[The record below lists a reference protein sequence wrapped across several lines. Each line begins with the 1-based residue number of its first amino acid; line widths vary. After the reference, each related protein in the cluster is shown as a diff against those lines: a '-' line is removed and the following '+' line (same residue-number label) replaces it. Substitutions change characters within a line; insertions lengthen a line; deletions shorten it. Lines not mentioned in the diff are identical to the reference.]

1 MNVQAPNSQN
11 TPNPGSILNPD
22 KENGRLLDMPAVD
35 PASAKAIIDS
45 RPMPKIVTLPT
56 PSAVKSLAGG
66 AASNIVAGQSS
77 IVELARALKNDP
89 QLMFEWVYNNV
100 DFTPTY
106 GLQKPANM
114 VAVDGY
120 GNSFDQSALL
130 IALLRQAG
138 FTASYVLGTLQ
149 LTLAQCQAWLG
160 IDANIF
166 AANSIFANGGVPTAV
181 VGTFPNQKL
190 EISHCWVQVVVS
202 GSTKVMDPSFKTY
215 TEIAGMNLA
224 TATGYSQSTF
234 LTQATTGAT
243 IDGSGNWVQN
253 INATNINSQMQT
265 LATNLVSY
273 IKANNPGAT
282 TDEVTGGRQIIP
294 IYAPFTYLTALSYQK
309 PGDVPTI
316 WTTDIPTN
324 YKITVTIDGSGIGLN
339 ASGSPLTFTNDQLY
353 GKRMTL
359 FYNSTNQ
366 PVLSLDGTVVATGTA
381 QFYGSWNSILVT
393 VTHNAYT
400 STNNNQSFWQ
410 RVNAKFAASGSS
422 EWYYNLSFSFG
433 RMGTGMIDYHSQLSQ
448 ANDFAGGSD
457 LSEPILGER
466 LAVSW
471 ASYAAELGLIGDLIG
486 RLTKTV
492 HVNHHLVGMT
502 GYFVSP
508 TFNNNFF
515 DLQGSRGGISTVD
528 SANSLNYIY
537 AAGMTW
543 GMLGYSLEDL
553 ALRQYGGKSAASAT
567 KVLHAANAAGI
578 KIYKGTQANWVGT
591 VVPALSGYNASDLN
605 DIATYYLPY
614 GWSAFL
620 AQTAS
625 QAMTTGTATGW
636 SLVSQYGGAAGIINY
651 FKGGTGDENTPPK
664 KEPPKDEDEDDCE
677 HADPVNMRTGDYKYR
692 HEDLTVGS
700 GEFPYQLGFQT
711 EYDSRS
717 RFVNGTLGLGWSH
730 NWDYSAAKG
739 SDGFAGL
746 GQPSAIGAAASI
758 ALIYVMTDILTD
770 NTLPVQKVVS
780 VHEAAYWWIGQMN
793 GNVVTLSTP
802 NGARKFMLMP
812 DGSYEPLTQY
822 ADSLALVSGAY
833 KVTSPQGEVFN
844 FNTSGQLTSW
854 VFPNGVTITL
864 SYTSGNLTSI
874 SNGMGRTL
882 TLTYTLGKL
891 TSVSD
896 GNGRS
901 VGYSFDASNQLTQF
915 TDALSQAYTFSYS
928 APGRMWKYFRPANPL
943 DACVANTYDTLGRIQ
958 SQVDILGHS
967 YQFYL
972 AGSRSEIIDPVGN
985 KEVTYYDQNNNPIKV
1000 IDALGNT
1007 TTYLIDGKQRTKRV
1021 TMPEGNYEEYTFD
1034 AKNNMLSRT
1043 RVAKSGSGLANI
1055 VENFTYDPLWNK
1067 VKTSQDGRGN
1077 TTTFTYDPVTGN
1089 LTKIERPLVGGLTPT
1104 VLLQYNGRGQ
1114 LIQKTDESGLIIQ
1127 NSYDTITERLLSS
1140 SVDPGL
1146 SPHLNLTTN
1155 FGYNAWGDVTSVQ
1168 DPRGN
1173 TTAFTFDNLRR
1184 ITLRT
1189 EPAPFSYQTQFG
1201 YDANSNMSS
1210 VQRQTNIVAT
1220 PWQTYIWTYSKSD
1233 KRKTLTDPASKV
1245 WTWDYDGADRLWK
1258 ETDPEARVIE
1268 YLYDARSKLFQVKDS
1283 SLTIAETRLYTAN
1296 GKVASVKDAKN
1307 NLTQYSFDG
1316 HDRLDKTTFPDTTF
1330 EQNQSYDA
1338 NGNVLTYR
1346 VRSGN
1351 TIAMTYDAL
1360 NRPITKAPTG
1370 QPAITYVFDLAG
1382 RLLEANTPVIA
1393 GDPSS
1398 GSHKRAY
1405 DNAKRFFR
1413 EEYPDAKQVTFQ
1425 LDANGNVTRLTYAD
1439 GYFVDRAYDQL
1450 NRLSTIKLN
1459 GAATASATFGYDA
1472 LSRRTSLAFSN
1483 GTSQSYTYQ
1492 LNDDL
1497 TNLASTF
1504 VGASVSH
1511 TYGFNNI
1518 HEITSQQISDS
1529 AYMWHPSP
1537 AGTVTYQAANNL
1549 NQYPKVGTPVYSYNT
1564 NGCLTGNG
1572 TWTYG
1577 FDTENHMT
1585 SAVKAGTSVAYLYD
1599 PFHRQTQKS
1608 VTTTSTTK
1616 TRYIYSGWQ
1625 RIADYNGTTGAL
1637 QNRYVYGTGLDEMLI
1652 QVTSTGTRTF
1662 FHRNHQGTPI
1672 ARTSNAGA
1680 VSNQY
1685 KIGSFGETSALANTT
1700 FGYTAQR
1707 FDSETGLYYYKRRF
1721 YDPKIGRFLQPDPLG
1736 YDLKIEEN
1744 CQCNC
1749 SCANTSQSSLNLYGY
1764 VLNDPINNNDPKGQ
1778 TAMVLGAGLLLIPGV
1793 AEAVLGAAAMAL
1805 LMAAAY
1811 ALGMTLADYI
1821 LQMGKEMG
1829 SKGKE
1834 KVDGD
1839 WVLEQAEAASNIK
1852 RDDNNKHNKRIF
1864 CEAIKA
1870 IIAEKEA
1877 EQKSCKLRGDQ
1888 KGARKARMNA
1898 DVAQATYKAM
1908 GCDGRT

>member
-11 TPNPGSILNPD
+11 TPNPGSILNPG
-22 KENGRLLDMPAVD
+22 KENGRLIEMPAVD
-35 PASAKAIIDS
+35 PASAKVIIDS
-45 RPMPKIVTLPT
+45 RPMPNVMTLPA
-56 PSAVKSLAGG
+56 PSAIKALAAG

-89 QLMFEWVYNNV
+89 QLIFEWVYNNV
-100 DFTPTY
+100 DFSPTY

-160 IDANIF
+160 TDANIF
-166 AANSIFANGGVPTAV
+166 VANSIFANGGVPTAV

-253 INATNINSQMQT
+253 INAANINSQMQT

-273 IKANNPGAT
+273 IKTNNPGAT
-282 TDEVTGGRQIIP
+282 TDEVTGGRQIVP
-294 IYAPFTYLTALSYQK
+294 IYAPFTYLTALPYQK

-366 PVLSLDGTVVATGTA
+366 PVLTLDGTVIATGTA
-381 QFYGSWNSILVT
+381 QFFGSWNSLGIN

-400 STNNNQSFWQ
+400 STNNNQFFWQ
-410 RVNAKFAASGSS
+410 RVNSKFASSGSS

-448 ANDFAGGSD
+448 ANDFAGGGD

-471 ASYAAELGLIGDLIG
+471 ATYAAELGLIGDLIG

-492 HVNHHLVGMT
+492 FVNHHLVGMT

-515 DLQGSRGGISTVD
+515 DLQGSRGGVSTVD
-528 SANSLNYIY
+528 GANSANYIY

-543 GMLGYSLEDL
+543 GVLGYSLEDL
-553 ALRQYGGKSAASAT
+553 ALRQYGGTSAASAT

-578 KIYKGTQANWVGT
+578 KIYKGTQANWAAT
-591 VVPALSGYNASDLN
+591 VVPALSGYDSNDLN
-605 DIATYYLPY
+605 NIATYYLPY

-636 SLVSQYGGAAGIINY
+636 SLVSQYGGASGIINY
-651 FKGGTGDENTPPK
+651 FKGGTGDQNTPPK

-711 EYDSRS
+711 KYDSRS

-730 NWDYSAAKG
+730 NWDYKAAKG

-758 ALIYVMTDILTD
+758 SAIYVMVDLLTD
-770 NTLPVQKVVS
+770 NTLPVQRVVS

-793 GNVVTLSTP
+793 GNVVTLTTP

-812 DGSYEPLTQY
+812 NGTYEPLTQY

-854 VFPNGVTITL
+854 VFPSGVTITL
-864 SYTSGNLTSI
+864 TYTSGNLTSI

-882 TLTYTLGKL
+882 TLTYTSGKL

-943 DACVANTYDTLGRIQ
+943 DACVVNTYDTVGRIQ

-972 AGSRSEIIDPVGN
+972 AGNRSEILDPLGN
-985 KEVTYYDQNNNPIKV
+985 KEITYYDQNNNPIKV
-1000 IDALGNT
+1000 IDALGNA
-1007 TTYLIDGKQRTKRV
+1007 TTYLMDGKQRIKRA
-1021 TMPEGNYEEYTFD
+1021 TMPEGNYEDFTFD
-1034 AKNNMLSRT
+1034 AKNNILSRT
-1043 RVAKSGSGLANI
+1043 KVAKSGSGLANI
-1055 VENFTYDPLWNK
+1055 VKNFTYDPLWNK

-1114 LIQKTDESGLIIQ
+1114 ITQRTDETGLVTQ
-1127 NSYDTITERLLSS
+1127 NTYDVTTEKLLSS
-1140 SVDPGL
+1140 VIDPGTT
-1146 SPHLNLTTN
+1146 PHLAITTN
-1155 FGYNAWGDVTSVQ
+1155 FGYNAWGDVNSVQ

-1173 TTAFTFDNLRR
+1173 TTTFTFDNLRR
-1184 ITLRT
+1184 MTLRT
-1189 EPAPFSYQTQFG
+1189 DPAPFSYQTQFG
-1201 YDANSNMSS
+1201 YDANSNMTS

-1220 PWQTYIWTYSKSD
+1220 PWQTYTWTFSKSD
-1233 KRKTLTDPASKV
+1233 KKKTLTDPASKV

-1258 ETDPEARVIE
+1258 ETDPETRVTE
-1268 YLYDARSKLFQVKDS
+1268 YLYDSRSKLFQVKDS

-1351 TIAMTYDAL
+1351 TIVMTYDAL
-1360 NRPITKAPTG
+1360 NRPITKTPTG
-1370 QPAITYVFDLAG
+1370 QPVITYVFDLVG

-1398 GSHKRAY
+1398 GSHKWAY
-1405 DNAKRFFR
+1405 DSAKRFFR

-1425 LDANGNVTRLTYAD
+1425 LDQNGNVTKLTYAD

-1459 GAATASATFGYDA
+1459 GAATAAATFGYDA
-1472 LSRRTSLAFSN
+1472 LSRRSSLTFNN

-1497 TNLASTF
+1497 TTLASSF
-1504 VGASVSH
+1504 VGASVTH
-1511 TYGFNNI
+1511 TYGFNNA
-1518 HEITSQQISDS
+1518 HEITSQQMSDS

-1537 AGTVTYQAANNL
+1537 AGTVTYQATNNL

-1577 FDTENHMT
+1577 YDTENHLT
-1585 SAVKAGTSVAYLYD
+1585 SASKSGTSVAYLYD
-1599 PFHRQTQKS
+1599 PFHRQTQKA

-1625 RIADYNGTTGAL
+1625 RLADYNGTTGAL
-1637 QNRYVYGTGLDEMLI
+1637 QNRYVYGTSLDEMLI
-1652 QVTSTGTRTF
+1652 QVTSAGVLTF

-1685 KIGSFGETSALANTT
+1685 KIGSFGETSSLTNTT
-1700 FGYTAQR
+1700 FGYNGQR
-1707 FDSETGLYYYKRRF
+1707 YDSETGLYYYKRR
-1721 YDPKIGRFLQPDPLG
+1721 YYNPTIGRFLQPDPIG
-1736 YDLKIEEN
+1736 YDLKVDG
-1744 CQCNC
+1744 
-1749 SCANTSQSSLNLYGY
+1749 SCGCVCVTACEGTEASQLNLYTY
-1764 VLNDPINNNDPKGQ
+1764 VRNTPLNLNDPFGLSPMDGTMGNLSQGVKGSNI
-1778 TAMVLGAGLLLIPGV
+1778 VLSVGITIAIHVWWRMFMLNTCLNVAAYDFIRQKEEIKKRCKKGNMSQADADKAIADAAEKYLQDVQNCYSKAGLP
-1793 AEAVLGAAAMAL
+1793 
-1805 LMAAAY
+1805 
-1811 ALGMTLADYI
+1811 TP
-1821 LQMGKEMG
+1821 
-1829 SKGKE
+1829 
-1834 KVDGD
+1834 
-1839 WVLEQAEAASNIK
+1839 
-1852 RDDNNKHNKRIF
+1852 
-1864 CEAIKA
+1864 
-1870 IIAEKEA
+1870 
-1877 EQKSCKLRGDQ
+1877 
-1888 KGARKARMNA
+1888 
-1898 DVAQATYKAM
+1898 
-1908 GCDGRT
+1908 